1 MLINND
7 RINVSLCDF
16 EIKHI
21 PIWNTICC
29 IKKNRAILD
38 FDKKIKEG
46 PYMVIITAGMIGVG
60 KTTLTGKIADF
71 YGSKAFF
78 EPVGDNPVL
87 PLYYSDQKSYG
98 FLLQIYF
105 LNKRFKMIKNALADD
120 NNVLDRSIYE
130 DALFTRENNKEG
142 NITDTEFEVYM
153 NLLDN
158 MMSELKNLP
167 KKAPDLMVYAE
178 TDFDTILYRIKK
190 RGRDYEQ
197 FEDNPELESYYYKM
211 WTAYK
216 DWYEEYDAG
225 PKMKIDLQ
233 KYDLTKEENVN
244 IILHQIDNEL
254 KKTRINEPSD
264 ITEAM

>member
-1 MLINND
+1 
-7 RINVSLCDF
+7 
-16 EIKHI
+16 
-21 PIWNTICC
+21 
-29 IKKNRAILD
+29 
-38 FDKKIKEG
+38 
-46 PYMVIITAGMIGVG
+46 MVIITAGMIGVG
-60 KTTLTGKIADF
+60 KTTLTRKIAKH
-71 YGSKAFF
+71 YGSKAFY

-105 LNKRFKMIKNALADD
+105 LNKRFAMIKKALSDD

-142 NITDTEFEVYM
+142 NITDTEFGVYL

-158 MMSELKNLP
+158 MMNELNDLP

-197 FEDNPELESYYYKM
+197 FDNNPELEDYYLKM
-211 WTAYK
+211 WAAYK
-216 DWYEEYDAG
+216 EWYRDYDAS
-225 PKMKIDLQ
+225 PKLKIDLQ
-233 KYDLTKEENVN
+233 KYDLENPKNVETV
-244 IILHQIDNEL
+244 LGQIDTAL
-254 KKTRINEPSD
+254 AKIREPKD
-264 ITEAM
+264 VEEAM